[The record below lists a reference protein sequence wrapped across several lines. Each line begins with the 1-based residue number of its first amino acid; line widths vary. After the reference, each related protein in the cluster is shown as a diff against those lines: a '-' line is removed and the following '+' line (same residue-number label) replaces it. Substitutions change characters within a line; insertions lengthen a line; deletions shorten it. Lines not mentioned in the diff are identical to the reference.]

1 MVELVKSRL
10 HGNHD
15 NHSTAKCFFAISCKN
30 VVKNHPISNVSCVHN
45 FQLQNPKLCKV
56 IDLSLLI
63 LKI

>member
-1 MVELVKSRL
+1 MVELMKSRL

-15 NHSTAKCFFAISCKN
+15 NHSTTKCFLAIPSIN
-30 VVKNHPISNVSCVHN
+30 VVKNQPISNASSVHN
-45 FQLQNPKLCKV
+45 FQLQNPTHCEV